1 MLLIIRLFT
10 VFVNTIDKLMFIKI
24 VNLQSSD
31 MFTVTVNA

>member
-10 VFVNTIDKLMFIKI
+10 VFVNTIDELTFTKI

-31 MFTVTVNA
+31 MFTVTVNT